1 MTKESRSPARKP
13 FFGDKSGAAVKPLFG
28 GGGATTRK
36 PLFGAK
42 KALTVFT
49 APSPSLLERDEADGG
64 KKKPA

>member
-28 GGGATTRK
+28 GSGAATRR

-49 APSPSLLERDEADGG
+49 APSPALPEWDDADGG